1 MKNKISTLK
10 TALACVA
17 IGWMCWSATN
27 FCQAQTQP
35 ANPSGLSPDLQEVVK
50 LSQEQMTDDV
60 ITNYIKNS
68 GKTYTLT
75 TDDLIYLK
83 DQGVS
88 QGVISALE
96 QTASSNVISAGQT
109 SSTNIPTATP
119 VPTQTSVTPTPAA
132 STSPVPTPSPAPVQ
146 TVTLPAPSAA
156 PQNNLVQEYDD
167 YVFEIKECKLED
179 REDKQLNDGKPHK
192 QLICKVLVT
201 NKAGDRTLNMHGNVE
216 GARIRTIDDMG
227 TEYDISGGTLG
238 TSQLSC
244 YAFAWPDGANAAL
257 VLPSGVPVKAVLIF
271 GMKDGI
277 GYFSPNAQ
285 SLGVLDVGF
294 ISKDTSGNKPF
305 HIQFKNV
312 PIPLVEA
319 PPAPVAVAPAPPAPS
334 PTPSPDNG
342 STPTA
347 DTTQPP
353 VAQAVNFDYFHDQL
367 APFGTWIQVAGYG
380 PCWRPD
386 AAIKLN
392 PDFRPYYDNGQW
404 VYTDNG
410 WFWQS
415 DYTWGDIPFH
425 YGNWIIDPTYG
436 WLWVPG
442 YTWGPAWVFWR
453 QAEADG
459 YIGWAPLPPGA
470 VFVNGGWDFRGHHYG
485 VDFDFGLGEACFA
498 FIGYDHVHD
507 NFFRM
512 RGREFAFHVSRER
525 IHAFYGRT
533 VLRNDFRRDEHG
545 RLINDGIG
553 RDRIEQLT
561 HHQVEAAHFEERNP
575 VGDRNKLATQRIEE
589 AHKQVG
595 PPIGKPG
602 EPGHELPGKPMEQ
615 PVAPAPVNKV
625 FRPQVQMPKPTAILP
640 KPAQAPQQA
649 LKNNKPQH

>member
-1 MKNKISTLK
+1 
-10 TALACVA
+10 
-17 IGWMCWSATN
+17 
-27 FCQAQTQP
+27 
-35 ANPSGLSPDLQEVVK
+35 
-50 LSQEQMTDDV
+50 
-60 ITNYIKNS
+60 
-68 GKTYTLT
+68 
-75 TDDLIYLK
+75 
-83 DQGVS
+83 
-88 QGVISALE
+88 
-96 QTASSNVISAGQT
+96 
-109 SSTNIPTATP
+109 
-119 VPTQTSVTPTPAA
+119 
-132 STSPVPTPSPAPVQ
+132 
-146 TVTLPAPSAA
+146 
-156 PQNNLVQEYDD
+156 
-167 YVFEIKECKLED
+167 LED

-294 ISKDTSGNKPF
+294 ISEDTSGNKPF

-553 RDRIEQLT
+553 RDRVERLT
-561 HHQVEAAHFEERNP
+561 NHREVAAHFEERNP
-575 VGDRNKLATQRIEE
+575 VGDRNKLNEEVQRQNVQ
-589 AHKQVG
+589 HSG
-595 PPIGKPG
+595 PNN
-602 EPGHELPGKPMEQ
+602 
-615 PVAPAPVNKV
+615 APAVHPPAEQVSKV
-625 FRPQVQMPKPTAILP
+625 FRPPTPASNP
-640 KPAQAPQQA
+640 ATVPSQRQAQAPQQ
-649 LKNNKPQH
+649 KQPQKKQ

>member
-75 TDDLIYLK
+75 ADDLIYLK

-96 QTASSNVISAGQT
+96 QTASSNVISA
-109 SSTNIPTATP
+109 
-119 VPTQTSVTPTPAA
+119 A

-146 TVTLPAPSAA
+146 TATLPAPSAA

-294 ISKDTSGNKPF
+294 ISEDTSGNKPF

-312 PIPLVEA
+312 PVPLVEA
-319 PPAPVAVAPAPPAPS
+319 PPALVAVAPTPPAPS

-353 VAQAVNFDYFHDQL
+353 VAQAVNFDFFHDQL

-470 VFVNGGWDFRGHHYG
+470 VFVDGGWDFRGHHYG

-498 FIGYDHVHD
+498 FIGYDHFHD

-512 RGREFAFHVSRER
+512 RGREFSFHVSRER

-553 RDRIEQLT
+553 RDRVERLT
-561 HHQVEAAHFEERNP
+561 NHREVAAHFEERNP
-575 VGDRNKLATQRIEE
+575 VGDRNKLNEEVQRQNVQHPGPNNAPTVHPPAE
-589 AHKQVG
+589 QVS
-595 PPIGKPG
+595 
-602 EPGHELPGKPMEQ
+602 
-615 PVAPAPVNKV
+615 KV
-625 FRPQVQMPKPTAILP
+625 FRPPTPASNP
-640 KPAQAPQQA
+640 ATVPSQRQAQAPQQ
-649 LKNNKPQH
+649 KQSQKKQ

>member
-1 MKNKISTLK
+1 MKNVNLTNKNSTVK
-10 TALACVA
+10 VAIVCAA
-17 IGWMCWSATN
+17 IGWICWSAAN

-50 LSQEQMTDDV
+50 LSQEQMSDDV
-60 ITNYIKNS
+60 VINYIKNS
-68 GKTYTLT
+68 GKAYTLT
-75 TDDLIYLK
+75 ADDLIYLK

-96 QTASSNVISAGQT
+96 QMASSSVAAANQT
-109 SSTNIPTATP
+109 SATNISTATP
-119 VPTQTSVTPTPAA
+119 APAPL
-132 STSPVPTPSPAPVQ
+132 SAPVQ
-146 TVTLPAPSAA
+146 TTPTPPPSAA
-156 PQNNLVQEYDD
+156 PQSNLVQEYDD

-227 TEYDISGGTLG
+227 TEYDFSGGVLG
-238 TSQLSC
+238 TSPLNC
-244 YAFAWPDGANAAL
+244 LNFAWPDGANAAL
-257 VLPSGVPVKAVLIF
+257 VMPSDVPVKIMLVF
-271 GMKDGI
+271 GATRDGI
-277 GYFSPNAQ
+277 GYFSPEAT

-294 ISKDTSGNKPF
+294 VSEDRAGNKPF

-319 PPAPVAVAPAPPAPS
+319 PPAPVAVGPAPPT
-334 PTPSPDNG
+334 PTPAPDNG
-342 STPTA
+342 ATPTA
-347 DTTQPP
+347 DTTQAPGT
-353 VAQAVNFDYFHDQL
+353 QAVSFDYFHDQL

-453 QAEADG
+453 QAETDG
-459 YIGWAPLPPGA
+459 CIGWAPLPPGA
-470 VFVNGGWDFRGHHYG
+470 VFVDGGWLFHGVHYG
-485 VDFDFGLGEACFA
+485 VDFDFGLGEGYFA
-498 FIGYDHVHD
+498 FIGYDHFHD

-553 RDRIEQLT
+553 RDRIERLT
-561 HHQVEAAHFEERNP
+561 NHREVAAHFEERNP
-575 VGDRNKLATQRIEE
+575 VGDRNKLNEEVQRQNVQ
-589 AHKQVG
+589 HPG
-595 PPIGKPG
+595 PNN
-602 EPGHELPGKPMEQ
+602 
-615 PVAPAPVNKV
+615 APAIHPSAEQVSKV
-625 FRPQVQMPKPTAILP
+625 FRPPTPASNPTAVP
-640 KPAQAPQQA
+640 SQRQSQASQQKQPQKKQ
-649 LKNNKPQH
+649 